1 MKIHHNPAS
10 TSKIRN
16 AMNASSLSLTEISR
30 RIQVSDSVL
39 SRYRS
44 GLRKPSP
51 GTLARLASVLGVP
64 VTDLM
69 DSESADE

>member
-1 MKIHHNPAS
+1 MKIHHNSAS
-10 TSKIRN
+10 TDKIR
-16 AMNASSLSLTEISR
+16 AALDASPLSLTEVSR
-30 RIQVSDSVL
+30 RVHVSDSVL

-69 DSESADE
+69 DTATADA